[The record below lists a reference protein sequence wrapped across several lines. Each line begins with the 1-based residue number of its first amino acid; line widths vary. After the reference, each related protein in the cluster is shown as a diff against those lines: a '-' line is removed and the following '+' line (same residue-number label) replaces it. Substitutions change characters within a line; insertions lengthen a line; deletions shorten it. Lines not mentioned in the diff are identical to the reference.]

1 MVKEPRI
8 LCDKIKNAGAIFLGA
23 YSPEP
28 ISDYYAG
35 PNHVLP
41 TSGTARY
48 ASPLGVYDFQ
58 KCTSIVEYTKEAVEK
73 CADSVDIL
81 ARAEGFEAHAR
92 AVNIRIK

>member
-1 MVKEPRI
+1 V
-8 LCDKIKNAGAIFLGA
+8 KNAGAIFLGS

-28 ISDYYAG
+28 ISDYFVG

-41 TSGTARY
+41 TSGAAKY

-58 KCTSIVEYTKEAVEK
+58 KCSNVIEYSKQAVLK
-73 CADSVDIL
+73 CCNEVNIL

-92 AVNIRIK
+92 SVSIRCKDK